1 MTDQTLTR
9 EQLSA
14 LYRTMLRIRRF
25 EETVADVV
33 ENREISTPC
42 HFCIGQE
49 APPTGV
55 CAALND
61 DDSIW
66 GAHRSHGHYLA
77 KGGDMRA
84 LMAEIFCRSTGCSKG
99 RGGSMHVCAP
109 EVGVMGTVPI
119 VAATIPIAVGA
130 ALAEKLRGRSRV
142 SVSFFGDG
150 ATEEGHF
157 HESLNLA
164 CVNQLPVIFV
174 CENNLYSSHM
184 GIFERRRKDN
194 IPDSG
199 TAHGLPT
206 LSVDGN
212 NIGLVYASA
221 VNAVERARAGDGP
234 TLIEYRTFRWRGHVG
249 PSWDED
255 VGVKRKDEIREWLE
269 RDPIKHCE
277 RRLQTLG
284 VEQSEFDGVAADV
297 VAEVQD
303 ALKFA
308 RQSPKPSAS
317 EVLQHVYRAA

>member
-1 MTDQTLTR
+1 MTDPTLTC

-14 LYRTMLRIRRF
+14 MYRTMLRIRRF
-25 EETVADVV
+25 EETVANVV
-33 ENREISTPC
+33 ERREISTPC

-55 CAALND
+55 CAALDD

-84 LMAEIFCRSTGCSKG
+84 LMAEIHCRSTGCSKG

-130 ALAEKLRGRSRV
+130 ALAEKLRGSTRV

-164 CVNQLPVIFV
+164 CVNRLPVIFV

-199 TAHGLPT
+199 TAHGMPT

-221 VNAVERARAGDGP
+221 LNAVERARAGDGP

-249 PSWDED
+249 PAWDED
-255 VGVKRKDEIREWLE
+255 VGVKRRGEIQEWLKK
-269 RDPIKHCE
+269 DPIKYCE
-277 RRLQTLG
+277 QRLQDLG
-284 VEQSEFDGVAADV
+284 VDQSGFDSIEAAV
-297 VAEVQD
+297 SAEVQD
-303 ALKFA
+303 ALEFA
-308 RQSPKPSAS
+308 RQSPKPPTS
-317 EVLQHVYRAA
+317 ELLEHVYRAA